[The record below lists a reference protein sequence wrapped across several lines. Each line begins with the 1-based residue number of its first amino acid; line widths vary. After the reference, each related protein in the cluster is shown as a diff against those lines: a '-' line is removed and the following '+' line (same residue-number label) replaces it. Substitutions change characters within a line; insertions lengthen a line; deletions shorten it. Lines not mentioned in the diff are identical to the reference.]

1 MTREVDARAGAE
13 RAAFVLAHG
22 YAATSLLTYYGE
34 GSLPV
39 AQLDECARWSFEA
52 PPSEALFAAPGLAFG
67 AANSGFGAE
76 LAVHFRH
83 VEEIARLPR
92 RAEGTEVETYLL
104 FRVSDPTGPVL
115 EKD

>member
-1 MTREVDARAGAE
+1 LTREVDARAGAE

-39 AQLDECARWSFEA
+39 VQLDECARWSFEA